1 MLYLLK
7 NIGQMKEITKEF
19 RGKGLDKLLETCM
32 FANMNEDI
40 QMKYV
45 RRMIA
50 EKDRRGQLA
59 TARIQGRAEGR
70 AETAKAMK
78 VEGMSVSIISKCT
91 GLTAEQ
97 IEAL

>member
-1 MLYLLK
+1 M
-7 NIGQMKEITKEF
+7 
-19 RGKGLDKLLETCM
+19 DKLLETCM

-70 AETAKAMK
+70 AETANAMK

-97 IEAL
+97 IKAL